1 MLAGQSIFQQIG
13 MSGSPPSHTL
23 VEIAIAIDGALTGD
37 GALVVRRVVHPA
49 EAGADDLALAVEKE
63 ALAALATSAAQCALV
78 AAGAEPPR
86 RLAGFIAVE
95 RPRYAL
101 ARLLALFERPPHAP
115 VGIHPTA
122 VVDPTARLGSQ
133 VSIGPLAHI
142 GPDTEI
148 GGGTVVLAQATI
160 GAAARIGTHCRIHPG
175 VRIGER
181 VIVGDRVILQPNACL
196 GGDGFSYATPEPGSV
211 ETARATGRVEARNM
225 AIARIP
231 SLGTVILGDEVEI
244 GAGTTV
250 DRATIGATVIG
261 RGTKI
266 DNLVL
271 VGHNVTIGENCLICG
286 NVGISGS
293 ARVGDRVVLA
303 GGVGVGDHVSIGD
316 DVIVMGNAAVASDLP
331 AGGLYVGQP
340 AIPRQEFFRQLRNI
354 RRLGRMHDK
363 LGEIEKRLGATGA
376 ASD

>member
-1 MLAGQSIFQQIG
+1 
-13 MSGSPPSHTL
+13 MSGLPLPRTL
-23 VEIAIAIDGALTGD
+23 SEIAAATDGALTGD
-37 GALVVRRVVHPA
+37 GALIVRRVVHPA
-49 EAGADDLALAVEKE
+49 EAGPEDLALAVEKE
-63 ALAALATSAAQCALV
+63 ALVALAGSAARCALI
-78 AAGAEPPR
+78 AAGGEPPR
-86 RLAGFIAVE
+86 HLAGYIAVE

-101 ARLLALFERPPHAP
+101 ARLLTLFERPQHAP
-115 VGIHPTA
+115 AGVHPTA
-122 VVDPTARLGSQ
+122 VVDPTAQLGAD
-133 VSIGPLAHI
+133 VSIGPLVHV
-142 GPDTEI
+142 GPGTEI
-148 GGGTVVLAQATI
+148 GEGTVVLAQATI
-160 GAAARIGTHCRIHPG
+160 GANVRIGIHCLIHSG

-181 VIVGDRVILQPNACL
+181 VIVGNRVILQPNACV

-271 VGHNVTIGENCLICG
+271 VAHNVTIGENCLICG

-293 ARVGDRVVLA
+293 ARIGDRVVLA
-303 GGVGVGDHVSIGD
+303 GGVGLADHVSIGD
-316 DVIVMGNAAVASDLP
+316 DAIVMANAGVAGDLP
-331 AGGLYVGQP
+331 AGGLFIGQP
-340 AIPRQEFFRQLRNI
+340 AVPRDDFFRQLRNI

-363 LGEIEKRLGATGA
+363 LGNVEKRLA
-376 ASD
+376 ALEAAPVRNGGD